1 MSYSRYRRIATPIAR
16 GRKPTAIIPM
26 IQDASEIGPL
36 VTIETLLAIAATVA
50 TDRNHFIC
58 WRSTPRDRR
67 NRATR
72 LAQTRRNTGGAR
84 RRLREP
90 SVWIRSDNG
99 FGGTTGLTIVSKLPI
114 VPGAVA
120 VANTPIDMATM
131 AIPATIRQRGPGRCP
146 VG

>member
-36 VTIETLLAIAATVA
+36 VTIETLMPIAATVA
-50 TDRNHFIC
+50 TERNHFIC

-72 LAQTRRNTGGAR
+72 LAQTIRITGGAT

-99 FGGTTGLTIVSKLPI
+99 CGAASGLVIVSELPI
-114 VPGAVA
+114 VSLIGDRKS
-120 VANTPIDMATM
+120 T
-131 AIPATIRQRGPGRCP
+131 
-146 VG
+146 